1 MNPNH
6 RSAFVNLVWRNL
18 PRPNV
23 ENLTAASASAK
34 LFADK
39 LRENLKETEFE
50 LESVTQSTKDQTMA
64 STRIYFKN
72 ITDPKQYAEI
82 IALMQKTASAEKAR
96 TTPIANN
103 SAVPTPDD
111 VEVKGD
117 DAVMGLIESD
127 NEMVNGQNGMT
138 NGTGLVPPA

>member
-1 MNPNH
+1 
-6 RSAFVNLVWRNL
+6 
-18 PRPNV
+18 
-23 ENLTAASASAK
+23 
-34 LFADK
+34 
-39 LRENLKETEFE
+39 
-50 LESVTQSTKDQTMA
+50 MA